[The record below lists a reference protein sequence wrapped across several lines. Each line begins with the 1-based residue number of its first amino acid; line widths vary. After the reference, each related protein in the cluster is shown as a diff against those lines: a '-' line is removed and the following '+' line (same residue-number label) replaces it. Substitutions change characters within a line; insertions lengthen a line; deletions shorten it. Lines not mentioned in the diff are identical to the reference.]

1 MLEQNVESMEALI
14 LDGYVDE
21 PSCLGVPP
29 YISPYPRYIAGAV
42 EDAGHSYSYLTI
54 DQFRGG
60 AELRGDVLV
69 LIAGALVPGKY
80 LRGMPVS
87 DREIEN
93 IAGKFER
100 TKVLGGPLVRFGFHR
115 ERFEKLFDHLARKDL
130 DACMYDFLDSGS
142 FTDRDRRP
150 EEWGKWAV
158 SGAKVAKMHPD
169 FPQPL
174 IAEMDMSRGCARYFT
189 GGCSFCVEPQYGMP
203 FYRDPEDVIEEVA
216 ELSKN
221 GVTNFRLGGQACF
234 FCYHAEGVGDT
245 ETPEP
250 NPAVVEK
257 LLKGI
262 RKASPDLRVL
272 HTDNADP
279 AVIAAHPEESEKV
292 LKLLAK
298 YCTSGNVLSFGM
310 ESADPKVIEENNLN
324 AKPEQVMKAIEI
336 VNSSGAKRGPTG
348 LPLVLPGINI
358 VSGLKGETEGT
369 FGINLGFLMG
379 VLDSGNLLRRI
390 NVRQVLEVRE
400 TFLVRKHH
408 KEFREFK
415 ERVREEVDRPMLR
428 KVVPEKTVLK
438 DVYLELKKGKTT
450 FGRQIGSYP
459 ILVGLPYELDLNRF
473 VGVKVVDHGF
483 RSVTGIEHPFD
494 VNRATLGALAAIPGI
509 GAKRAARII
518 RARPFHSKKEF
529 ISALDDKDVAKEALK
544 YVHLS

>member
-1 MLEQNVESMEALI
+1 MEVLI

-29 YISPYPRYIAGAV
+29 YISPYPRYLAGAV
-42 EDAGHSYSYLTI
+42 EDAGHSSSYLTI

-69 LIAGALVPGKY
+69 LVAGALVPGKY

-87 DREIEN
+87 NREIEI
-93 IAGKFER
+93 IAGQFDR
-100 TKVLGGPLVRFGFHR
+100 TKVLGGPLVRFGFYR
-115 ERFEKLFDHLARKDL
+115 KRFEKMFDYLAKKDL

-142 FTDRDRRP
+142 FTDRDRQT
-150 EEWGKWAV
+150 EEWNKWAV
-158 SGAKVAKMHPD
+158 MGSKIAKAHPD

-189 GGCSFCVEPQYGMP
+189 GGCSFCIEPQYGMP

-221 GVTNFRLGGQACF
+221 GVTNFRLGGQACLF
-234 FCYHAEGVGDT
+234 SYHAGGIGDT

-250 NPAVVEK
+250 NVEVIDK
-257 LLKGI
+257 LLKGV
-262 RKASPDLRVL
+262 RKAAPDLRVL

-279 AVIAAHPEESEKV
+279 AVIAVHPERCGKI
-292 LKLLAK
+292 LKLLVK

-310 ESADPKVIEENNLN
+310 ESADPKVVEENNLN
-324 AKPEQVMKAIEI
+324 AKPEQVMKAIGI
-336 VNSSGAKRGPTG
+336 VNSIGAKRGPTG
-348 LPLVLPGINI
+348 LPIVLPGINI
-358 VSGLKGETEGT
+358 ISGLKGETEGT
-369 FGINLGFLMG
+369 FGVNLGFLMG

-390 NVRQVLEVRE
+390 NVRQVLEVRGK
-400 TFLVRKHH
+400 FPVKKHH

-428 KVVPEKTVLK
+428 RVIPEKTVLK
-438 DVYLELKKGKTT
+438 DVYLELKRGKTT

-459 ILVGLPYELDLNRF
+459 ILVGLSYELQPNRF
-473 VGVKVVDHGF
+473 VDVKVVDHGY
-483 RSVTGIEHPFD
+483 RSITALEHPFD
-494 VNRATLGALAAIPGI
+494 VNEASMGAIAALPGI
-509 GAKRAARII
+509 GSRRAARII
-518 RARPFHSKKEF
+518 RARPFSTKKEF
-529 ISALDDKDVAKEALK
+529 MSALDDKDVAKKALE
-544 YVHLS
+544 YIHLG

>member
-1 MLEQNVESMEALI
+1 MEVLI

-29 YISPYPRYIAGAV
+29 YVSPYPRHLAGAV
-42 EDAGHSYSYLTI
+42 EDAEHSYSYLTI
-54 DQFRGG
+54 DQYRGG
-60 AELRGDVLV
+60 AELRGDMLV
-69 LIAGALVPGKY
+69 LIAGCLVPGRY

-87 DREIEN
+87 DREIET
-93 IAGKFER
+93 IAEKFER

-115 ERFEKLFDHLARKDL
+115 KRFEKMFDHLARKDL
-130 DACMYDFLDSGS
+130 DACMYDFLSSGS
-142 FTDRDRRP
+142 FTDRDRQP
-150 EEWGKWAV
+150 DEWAKWAV
-158 SGAKVAKMHPD
+158 AGANISKMHPD

-174 IAEMDMSRGCARYFT
+174 IAEIDVSRGCARYFT
-189 GGCSFCVEPQYGMP
+189 GGCSFCIEPQYGRP
-203 FYRDPEDVIEEVA
+203 FYRDAEDVIEEIA

-234 FCYHAEGVGDT
+234 FCYDAEGIGDT

-250 NPAVVEK
+250 NPAVIEK

-279 AVIAAHPEESEKV
+279 AVIAAHPEKSKRV
-292 LKLLAK
+292 LKSIAK
-298 YCTSGNVLSFGM
+298 YCTSGNVLSLGM

-324 AKPEQVMKAIEI
+324 AKPDEVMKAVELI
-336 VNSSGAKRGPTG
+336 NSVGAKRGPTG
-348 LPLVLPGINI
+348 LPIALPGINI

-390 NVRQVLEVRE
+390 NVRQVLEVRGK
-400 TFLVRKHH
+400 FPVRTHY
-408 KEFREFK
+408 KEFRSFK
-415 ERVREEVDRPMLR
+415 ERVREEVDRPMLQR
-428 KVVPEKTVLK
+428 VVSEKTILK

-459 ILVGLPYELDLNRF
+459 ILVGLPYSLELNQF
-473 VGVKVVDHGF
+473 VDVKVVDHGF
-483 RSVTGIEHPFD
+483 RSVTGIEHPLD
-494 VNRATLGALAAIPGI
+494 VNEASLRALAAIPGI
-509 GAKRAARII
+509 GSKRAARIV
-518 RARPFHSKKEF
+518 RARPFRSKKEF
-529 ISALDDKDVAKEALK
+529 ISALDDQDVAQQGLE
-544 YVHLS
+544 YIHLS